1 MSIHREIVTQFLIS
15 CCSSASDCEAYIYFI
30 SEHAACNVYSMANTR
45 SQTSFLN
52 ANNAQ
57 AVRTSR
63 TSWNE
68 PLAIKKV
75 RPRYIRL
82 SMEWRMIS
90 KRKAVVL
97 PIGPSWAPVS
107 YWLK

>member
-30 SEHAACNVYSMANTR
+30 SEHAACNVCSRKADTR
-45 SQTSFLN
+45 SHTSSLN

-75 RPRYIRL
+75 RPRNIRL

-97 PIGPSWAPVS
+97 PIGPS
-107 YWLK
+107 

>member
-15 CCSSASDCEAYIYFI
+15 CCSSASGCEAYIYFI
-30 SEHAACNVYSMANTR
+30 SEHAASNVYSRKADTR
-45 SQTSFLN
+45 VLTSQLN

-57 AVRTSR
+57 PVRTSS

-82 SMEWRMIS
+82 SMEWRMMS
-90 KRKAVVL
+90 NRKAVVF
-97 PIGPSWAPVS
+97 PIGPS
-107 YWLK
+107 